1 MKIPPPVVL
10 LVAAILIYGAA
21 QYFPSAGF
29 RLPGGWWTAGAI
41 MAFGLSIDLL
51 SVLTFRRS
59 RTTVNPI
66 HVEQASSLVTSGPFR
81 FSRNPMYLGM
91 AILLTGFG
99 LGMGTWG
106 TPAVLGLFIWWI
118 TTQQIAREEPAMEA
132 LFGDAFRTY
141 KTRVRR
147 WI

>member
-10 LVAAILIYGAA
+10 LVGAILIYGAA
-21 QYFPSAGF
+21 RYFPGAGF

-41 MAFGLSIDLL
+41 MAVGLCIDLL
-51 SVLTFRRS
+51 SVMTFRRS

-66 HVEQASSLVTSGPFR
+66 KVEQASSLVTSGPFR

-99 LGMGTWG
+99 LGMGTWA
-106 TPAVLGLFIWWI
+106 TPFIVGLFVWWI
-118 TTQQIAREEPAMEA
+118 TVQQIAREEPAMEA
-132 LFGDAFRTY
+132 LFGDDFRAYRT
-141 KTRVRR
+141 KVRR
-147 WI
+147 WL